1 MPAAFHPPA
10 LEPFFLTCSL
20 VVTGLI
26 AVTAWLRRAR
36 LMQGHILLVYLL
48 LTFSLSLAVVSLTD
62 LSNLSLLGKG
72 SDTATG
78 RVLAGLLSFPLISWI
93 AVRQSQTYPRACVW
107 WFVIVAV
114 YNCLPGS
121 MPDQIDAHYQ
131 DIINAIK
138 LLSAAAAFLL
148 ISRYKQNLNA
158 HQYLSIL
165 AALVMF
171 AWLSI
176 PLAEENLLPVL
187 PATILTILAGVL
199 FHQERSNAPV
209 SAYIG
214 LDLLLLLGLCS
225 GIMPLLEKMLGSD
238 HPVTM
243 LIISLLYLTVVVR
256 VWQHRQQIP
265 RGLLWGTLFSLV
277 VLAGLELLP
286 ESSSIDPFPLL
297 LGTLVLLIT
306 VLYHDAAGTP
316 EPSSWRSRL
325 AAAGACCAFL
335 GIACIGFAGYTLPVM
350 ALEDNLGPARILA
363 KLSRTPFWPGD
374 KRFVEMALKDEG
386 LWPDQVGTAADA
398 DLSLDKHLEQILP
411 PADRYSAVVPNHKLQ
426 DTQDGIINGLG
437 VGWSLEDK
445 SCIITQVVHKSPV
458 YAQKVRRGDRILA
471 INEWDINRFKAS
483 DHLQTYWANARL
495 RPSVDLTVQHRNGQ
509 VRAITVALGKVQDDP
524 PVSNIFTTSY
534 GPVGYLRF
542 SQFNTDQFREIRQH
556 FSRFRKNNVRD
567 LILDLRYNDGGDID
581 KTALLASLIAGQTH
595 DGTVF
600 IQSVCSPRYTD
611 RNHTYQLQR
620 QPESLHTRRLV
631 VLTTDSTCSA
641 SETIINGLRP
651 FLPVYTVGSTT
662 CGKPYMMQGIAFGDS
677 TLYPVNARVLNSR
690 GVADYTNGIPP
701 DIKAADDLS
710 RNLGDPQE
718 ELLHTA
724 LQLLAGNRKSKPATR
739 P

>member
-26 AVTAWLRRAR
+26 AVTAWWRRTR
-36 LMQGHILLVYLL
+36 LKQGHVLLIYLL
-48 LTFSLSLAVVSLTD
+48 LTFSLSLAVVALTD
-62 LSNLSLLGKG
+62 LNNLSLLGKG
-72 SDTATG
+72 SDAATG
-78 RVLAGLLSFPLISWI
+78 RLLAGLLSFTLISWI
-93 AVRQSQTYPRACVW
+93 AVRHSQTYPRACVW
-107 WFVIVAV
+107 WFVIAAV

-121 MPDQIDAHYQ
+121 MPEQIEPHYQ
-131 DIINAIK
+131 DIINAIR

-171 AWLSI
+171 AWLST
-176 PLAEENLLPVL
+176 PLAEENLVPAL
-187 PATILTILAGVL
+187 PAAILTILAGVL
-199 FHQERSNAPV
+199 FHQERSSAPV

-225 GIMPLLEKMLGSD
+225 GITPLLEKLLGSN
-238 HPVTM
+238 HPLAM
-243 LIISLLYLTVVVR
+243 LIISLLYLTAAVR
-256 VWQHRQQIP
+256 VWQRRQQIP

-286 ESSSIDPFPLL
+286 ESSPIDPFPVL

-306 VLYHDAAGTP
+306 VLYHAAGTP

-363 KLSRTPFWPGD
+363 KLSRTPLWPGD
-374 KRFVEMALKDEG
+374 KRFVEIALKDEG
-386 LWPDQVGTAADA
+386 LWPDQVGTAADT
-398 DLSLDKHLEQILP
+398 DLSLDEHLAKILP
-411 PADRYSAVVPNHKLQ
+411 PADQYSAVVSSHKLQ
-426 DTQDGIINGLG
+426 DTQEGIINGLG

-445 SCIITQVVHKSPV
+445 RCIITQVVHKSPV

-471 INEWDINRFKAS
+471 INEHDVSRFKTS
-483 DHLQTYWANARL
+483 GHLQTYWANARL

-509 VRAITVALGKVQDDP
+509 VRVITVALGKVQDDP
-524 PVSNIFTTSY
+524 PVSTIFATSY

-567 LILDLRYNDGGDID
+567 LILDLRYNDGGDAE
-581 KTALLASLIAGQTH
+581 KAALLASLIAGQAH
-595 DGTVF
+595 DGKVF
-600 IQSVCSPRYTD
+600 IQAVCSPRYTD
-611 RNHTYQLQR
+611 RNQTYQLQR

-641 SETIINGLRP
+641 SETIISGLRP
-651 FLPVYTVGSTT
+651 YLPVYTVGSST

-677 TLYPVNARVLNSR
+677 TLYTVNARVLNSR
-690 GVADYTNGIPP
+690 GIADHTNGIPP
-701 DIKAADDLS
+701 DTKAADDLS
-710 RNLGDPQE
+710 RELGDPQE
-718 ELLHTA
+718 KMLHTA
-724 LQLLAGNRKSKPATR
+724 LQLLAGNRKSKPATQ